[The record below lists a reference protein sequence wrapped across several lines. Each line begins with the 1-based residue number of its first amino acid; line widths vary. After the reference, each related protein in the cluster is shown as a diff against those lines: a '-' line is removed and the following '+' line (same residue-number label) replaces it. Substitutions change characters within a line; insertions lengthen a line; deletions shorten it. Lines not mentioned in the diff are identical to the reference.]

1 MYYINNANNRS
12 LYHINFY
19 GDKNGYETYIV
30 GNLLRY
36 VYYTSKTGLPLY
48 RRAKKYFK
56 FKNMR
61 VSYNSH
67 YNNYD
72 LHRVAN
78 AIGTSNDSLYSLTRK
93 YGSRSSI
100 FTYGTN
106 NKRVSFSYI
115 MYRWNNNITQVEESS
130 NTRYEHI
137 FVVCDSSRKE

>member
-1 MYYINNANNRS
+1 MYYENNANNRS

-19 GDKNGYETYIV
+19 SKNSYGSYIV
-30 GNLLRY
+30 GNLLQC
-36 VYYTSKTGLPLY
+36 VYHTSRTGLPLY

-72 LHRVAN
+72 LYRVAN
-78 AIGTSNDSLYSLTRK
+78 VIGTSNDSLYSLTRK

-100 FTYGTN
+100 FTYSTN
-106 NKRVSFSYI
+106 NKRTSFSYI
-115 MYRWNNNITQVEESS
+115 MYRWNHNISQVEEGF
-130 NTRYEHI
+130 NTKYEHI
-137 FVVCDSSRKE
+137 FTVW

>member
-1 MYYINNANNRS
+1 MYYENNADNRS
-12 LYHINFY
+12 LYHINFL
-19 GDKNGYETYIV
+19 DSKNGYESYIV
-30 GNLLRY
+30 GNLMRY
-36 VYYTSKTGLPLY
+36 VYHTSMSGLPLY

-78 AIGTSNDSLYSLTRK
+78 TIGTSNDSLYSLTRK

-100 FTYGTN
+100 FSYGTN
-106 NKRVSFSYI
+106 NKRMSFNY
-115 MYRWNNNITQVEESS
+115 MGYRYDHGMAQVEDF
-130 NTRYEHI
+130 NNVN
-137 FVVCDSSRKE
+137 FVKHQL